1 MTDITMGRFT
11 TKYKISDF
19 AESGYAILLG
29 SHQAAIVL
37 QVVDDFKKRPRRLED
52 GPEVAVRRG
61 LFLEQGELGER
72 GVLFTIDYI
81 RQYMLR

>member
-37 QVVDDFKKRPRRLED
+37 QVVDDFKNKLQYLWY
-52 GPEVAVRRG
+52 G
-61 LFLEQGELGER
+61 FSCLGR
-72 GVLFTIDYI
+72 
-81 RQYMLR
+81 

>member
-37 QVVDDFKKRPRRLED
+37 QVVDDFKISCNTC
-52 GPEVAVRRG
+52 GMA
-61 LFLEQGELGER
+61 FLASG
-72 GVLFTIDYI
+72 DSC
-81 RQYMLR
+81 MPK

>member
-1 MTDITMGRFT
+1 MTDITMEWFT

-37 QVVDDFKKRPRRLED
+37 QVVDDFKNKL
-52 GPEVAVRRG
+52 
-61 LFLEQGELGER
+61 
-72 GVLFTIDYI
+72 
-81 RQYMLR
+81 QYLWYGFSCFGR

>member
-37 QVVDDFKKRPRRLED
+37 QSLMISKISYNTC
-52 GPEVAVRRG
+52 GMA
-61 LFLEQGELGER
+61 FLASG
-72 GVLFTIDYI
+72 DSC
-81 RQYMLR
+81 MPK

>member
-29 SHQAAIVL
+29 SHQAAIML
-37 QVVDDFKKRPRRLED
+37 QVVDDFENKL
-52 GPEVAVRRG
+52 
-61 LFLEQGELGER
+61 
-72 GVLFTIDYI
+72 
-81 RQYMLR
+81 QYLWYGFSCFGR

>member
-37 QVVDDFKKRPRRLED
+37 QVVDDFKNKL
-52 GPEVAVRRG
+52 
-61 LFLEQGELGER
+61 
-72 GVLFTIDYI
+72 
-81 RQYMLR
+81 QYRKGFSAWA

>member
-1 MTDITMGRFT
+1 MGRFT

-61 LFLEQGELGER
+61 LFL
-72 GVLFTIDYI
+72 
-81 RQYMLR
+81 LRAIVACLSDDSCAH